1 MRDITPVA
9 GIMRSPS
16 VMAVNPSL
24 PARAVPEFIAY
35 ANANPGKVNMG
46 SAGIGSVT
54 HICGELFKVLSG
66 VNLTH
71 VPYRGAGPALVDLL
85 AGQVQV
91 MFIGITESI
100 EHIKGGRLRALGV
113 TTATRWPALPDIPTV
128 GEFVTGY
135 EAITFYGIGA
145 PKGTPADIIDR
156 LNKEI
161 NAGFAD
167 PKLKA
172 RLADLGGTPFA
183 GPPGDFGKLIA
194 DETEKWGKLIRALNI
209 KAE

>member
-1 MRDITPVA
+1 MRAPN
-9 GIMRSPS
+9 

-24 PARAVPEFIAY
+24 PARTVTEFIAY

-54 HICGELFKVLSG
+54 HTCGELFKMLSG
-66 VNLTH
+66 VNLVH

-85 AGQVQV
+85 GGQVQV
-91 MFIGITESI
+91 VFVGIVEAI
-100 EHIKGGRLRALGV
+100 EHIRAGRLRALAV
-113 TTATRWPALPDIPTV
+113 TTATRSPTLPNIPTV
-128 GEFVTGY
+128 GEFVAGY

-145 PKGTPADIIDR
+145 PKGTPADIIDK
-156 LNKEI
+156 LNKET
-161 NAGFAD
+161 NAGLAD

-194 DETEKWGKLIRALNI
+194 DETEKWAKVIQAARI